1 MTALSSKSK
10 QFLSDTEKE
19 ANQVQEKSGRSDT
32 SEVKAEDKF
41 ERIILDTF
49 VKQRGHGL
57 SFFNEMRV

>member
-19 ANQVQEKSGRSDT
+19 ANQAQEKSGRSDM
-32 SEVKAEDKF
+32 SQVKAGDKF

-49 VKQRGHGL
+49 VEQCRYGL
-57 SFFNEMRV
+57 SFFNEK